1 MKILQKDVF
10 YRTCIILEPQQIK
23 TSSITINETTSIVSY
38 DDLYQKLYSY
48 RDAAK
53 LTQVGLVAE
62 EFLQWLGAEGND
74 AGSIPDLIPA
84 YLEYRMNSDPYYNKE
99 AVEAQL
105 RTLGL
110 NSSCVTFMCAQAAKL
125 TNDNQQDA
133 FFCALQYCLHQFSV
147 IFEIPLKPPITSGP
161 LNQIQPLDIK
171 VAKDLLSILFE
182 TIQIKNFYT
191 NNIQIGLKETGMK
204 EFFTN
209 TKLLFHATAAH
220 YAASIVRNG
229 IDATSTRINLDLGP
243 EFYLNTHFRDA
254 KDWCMSRFAPTCNG
268 QAAIFIFQVP
278 KDIYDEW
285 NIHQLDYR
293 SRRNDLNNLT
303 EWEHFVKK
311 CRAGIRNNRIIGSY
325 DGFEGPQ
332 CANPRDLLN
341 EASEIRPEIR
351 RTNEARPRE
360 AWQISIH
367 SSGIQAHVINYL
379 KGVITFTN
387 I

>member
-1 MKILQKDVF
+1 
-10 YRTCIILEPQQIK
+10 
-23 TSSITINETTSIVSY
+23 
-38 DDLYQKLYSY
+38 
-48 RDAAK
+48 
-53 LTQVGLVAE
+53 
-62 EFLQWLGAEGND
+62 
-74 AGSIPDLIPA
+74 
-84 YLEYRMNSDPYYNKE
+84 MNSDPYYNKE
-99 AVEAQL
+99 AFEAQL

-171 VAKDLLSILFE
+171 
-182 TIQIKNFYT
+182 
-191 NNIQIGLKETGMK
+191 IGLKEAGMI

-220 YAASIVRNG
+220 HAASIVRNG
-229 IDATSTRINLDLGP
+229 IDATSTRINLDLRP

-268 QAAIFIFQVP
+268 QAAILIFQVP
-278 KDIYDEW
+278 KDIYNEW

-341 EASEIRPEIR
+341 KVSEIRPEIR

-367 SSGIQAHVINYL
+367 SSGIQARIINYL